1 MVGQVWWLR
10 CILRGGCSFYYYQL
24 LPERGPR
31 TLSLI
36 VYNKLW
42 KKGGWCWCNVKYITQ
57 LCGPFLWVNGWLTT
71 EDQSKQSSK
80 NSHPSRCRFLVEN
93 LSLSDMFKV
102 GPASDWLV
110 QLGWFGIW
118 TLLCVSQHLTCYTLP
133 VIEMAHN
140 SSNVIIHGG
149 IFSSGHGSLTINN
162 TRDSEFGMHDFMS
175 VWRGWLW
182 RTSYPETRNFS
193 WSDS

>member
-1 MVGQVWWLR
+1 MGLF
-10 CILRGGCSFYYYQL
+10 CELMDDS
-24 LPERGPR
+24 PR
-31 TLSLI
+31 RTSLNNLQKI
-36 VYNKLW
+36 
-42 KKGGWCWCNVKYITQ
+42 
-57 LCGPFLWVNGWLTT
+57 
-71 EDQSKQSSK
+71 
-80 NSHPSRCRFLVEN
+80 SHPSRCRFLVEN

-118 TLLCVSQHLTCYTLP
+118 TLLCISSCTNRSSNLLSQHLTCYTLP

-175 VWRGWLW
+175 V
-182 RTSYPETRNFS
+182 
-193 WSDS
+193 